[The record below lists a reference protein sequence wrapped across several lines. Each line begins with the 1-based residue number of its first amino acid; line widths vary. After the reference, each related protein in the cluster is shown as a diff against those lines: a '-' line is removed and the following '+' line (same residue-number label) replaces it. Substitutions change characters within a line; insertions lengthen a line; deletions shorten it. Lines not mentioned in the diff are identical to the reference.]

1 MYIKKMDSN
10 PYAVIANHVRM
21 KTKKA
26 LLKSFV
32 MAARIKKTKPKS
44 IGNPVKRKNIPKIRS
59 CVISRRKTT

>member
-1 MYIKKMDSN
+1 MYIKKMDNN

-32 MAARIKKTKPKS
+32 MAAKSKKTNPKS
-44 IGNPVKRKNIPKIRS
+44 RGKPVKRKNILKSRS

>member
-1 MYIKKMDSN
+1 MYIRKMDSN

-32 MAARIKKTKPKS
+32 MSARSKNAKPKNS
-44 IGNPVKRKNIPKIRS
+44 GTPVKRK
-59 CVISRRKTT
+59 

>member
-1 MYIKKMDSN
+1 MDNN
-10 PYAVIANHVRM
+10 PHTVIANHVRM

-59 CVISRRKTT
+59 CFISRRKTT

>member
-32 MAARIKKTKPKS
+32 MAARIKKTKPNS

-59 CVISRRKTT
+59 CFISRRKTT

>member
-1 MYIKKMDSN
+1 MYIKKMDIN

-32 MAARIKKTKPKS
+32 MTAKIKKTKPKNS
-44 IGNPVKRKNIPKIRS
+44 GTPVKRKKIASIRS
-59 CVISRRKTT
+59 CVISRRKAT

>member
-1 MYIKKMDSN
+1 MYIRKMDSN

-32 MAARIKKTKPKS
+32 MAAKIKKTKPKS
-44 IGNPVKRKNIPKIRS
+44 IGNPVNRKNIPKIRS
-59 CVISRRKTT
+59 CFISRRKTT